1 MPTFDVVSKIEQQ
14 EIDNALSQCVKE
26 IATRFDF
33 KDTKTEVERDGD
45 GIRIRSSSE
54 QRVDAARTVL
64 EEKLV
69 KRKISVSVLDPQK
82 IEPAGGMTFRQ
93 TIKMKDGLA
102 QEKAKEVVKAIK
114 DAKLK
119 VQGSIQGDL
128 VRVSGKKR
136 DDLQEAIALLRSKDF
151 GQPLQYINFRE

>member
-1 MPTFDVVSKIEQQ
+1 MPTFDVVSKLEQQ

-33 KDTKTEVERDGD
+33 KDTNTTVERDGE
-45 GIRIRSSSE
+45 GLRIRANTA

-69 KRKISVSVLDPQK
+69 KRKISVSVLDAQK
-82 IEPAGGMTFRQ
+82 VEPAGGMTFRQ
-93 TIKMKDGLA
+93 TIKLKEGLS
-102 QEKAKEVVKAIK
+102 QEKAKEIVKAIK

-136 DDLQEAIALLRSKDF
+136 DDLQEAIAMLRSMDF